1 MLSLFNEKSLDSY
14 WERTSSFSSR
24 KEKVKQ
30 NLESKVLRFKKKIV
44 GRNSKE
50 QKTEKK
56 TPVDL
61 GKT

>member
-1 MLSLFNEKSLDSY
+1 MVSLFNEKSLDSY
-14 WERTSSFSSR
+14 WEHTSSFSSR

-50 QKTEKK
+50 QKTEKN
-56 TPVDL
+56 PQ
-61 GKT
+61 

>member
-14 WERTSSFSSR
+14 WEHTSSFSSR

-30 NLESKVLRFKKKIV
+30 NLESEVLRFKKKIV

-50 QKTEKK
+50 QKTEKN
-56 TPVDL
+56 PQ
-61 GKT
+61 